1 LLNELAYHRTYLP
14 ADLVQVK
21 YAVLSVIWVYQ
32 RTLSPLLPTS
42 CRFYPSCSHYS
53 QEAVEKYGV
62 VKGIWLGIKRLGR
75 CRPLGGQGYDPVP

>member
-1 LLNELAYHRTYLP
+1 M
-14 ADLVQVK
+14 K

-53 QEAVEKYGV
+53 QEAVEKYGI

>member
-1 LLNELAYHRTYLP
+1 M
-14 ADLVQVK
+14 K

-32 RTLSPLLPTS
+32 RTLSPVLPTS

>member
-1 LLNELAYHRTYLP
+1 MKS
-14 ADLVQVK
+14 V
-21 YAVLSVIWVYQ
+21 VLSAIWVYQ

-42 CRFYPSCSHYS
+42 CRFTPSCSHYS

>member
-1 LLNELAYHRTYLP
+1 MKYVVLLP
-14 ADLVQVK
+14 
-21 YAVLSVIWVYQ
+21 IWVYR

-42 CRFYPSCSHYS
+42 CRYYPSCSHYS
-53 QEAVEKYGV
+53 QEAVEKYGA

>member
-1 LLNELAYHRTYLP
+1 M
-14 ADLVQVK
+14 K

-42 CRFYPSCSHYS
+42 CRYYPSCSHYS

-62 VKGIWLGIKRLGR
+62 AKGVWLGIKRLGR

>member
-1 LLNELAYHRTYLP
+1 M
-14 ADLVQVK
+14 K

-32 RTLSPLLPTS
+32 RTLSPLLPSS

-53 QEAVEKYGV
+53 QDAVQRYGV
-62 VKGIWLGIKRLGR
+62 VKGVWLGIKRLGR

>member
-1 LLNELAYHRTYLP
+1 M
-14 ADLVQVK
+14 K
-21 YAVLSVIWVYQ
+21 YVVLFVIRVYQ
-32 RTLSPLLPTS
+32 QTLSAILPTS

-62 VKGIWLGIKRLGR
+62 VKGIWLGVKRLGR

>member
-1 LLNELAYHRTYLP
+1 M
-14 ADLVQVK
+14 K
-21 YAVLSVIWVYQ
+21 YAVLFVIWVYQ
-32 RTLSPLLPTS
+32 RTLSLLLPTS

>member
-1 LLNELAYHRTYLP
+1 M
-14 ADLVQVK
+14 K

-62 VKGIWLGIKRLGR
+62 VKGIWLGVKRLGR

>member
-1 LLNELAYHRTYLP
+1 M
-14 ADLVQVK
+14 K
-21 YAVLSVIWVYQ
+21 YVVLSVIWVYQ
-32 RTLSPLLPTS
+32 RTLSPLLPSS

-53 QEAVEKYGV
+53 QEAVDKYGI